1 MVIND
6 DIYKKVSKMKKEALF
21 DEVPIMQDDTIDFIT
36 NFIVS
41 KNVRNVL
48 EIGSAV
54 GYSAIMMALSS
65 CNVNVVTIERDN
77 ERYLKALRNI
87 KDFGLESRITLVF
100 NDALNV
106 SFKKKF
112 DLIVIDAA
120 KGKNKDFFLKFID
133 NLDIGGAVITD
144 NINFYGLTKVDDM
157 TLSRNVRGLVRKI
170 NDYVDFLKSSSLY
183 ETRFY
188 DLGDGISVTE
198 RSDFDGDSGK

>member
-1 MVIND
+1 MVND

-65 CNVNVVTIERDN
+65 CDVNVVTIERDN

>member
-6 DIYKKVSKMKKEALF
+6 DIYKKVSKMKKEALL
-21 DEVPIMQDDTIDFIT
+21 DGVPIMQDDTIDFIT
-36 NFIVS
+36 DFIVS
-41 KNVRNVL
+41 RNVRNVL

-65 CNVNVVTIERDN
+65 CDVNVVTVERDN

-120 KGKNKDFFLKFID
+120 KGKNKDFFLRFID
-133 NLDIGGAVITD
+133 NLDIDGAVITD
-144 NINFYGLTKVDDM
+144 NINFHGLTKVDER

-170 NDYVDFLKSSSLY
+170 SDYVDFLKSSSLY